1 MQVKTNWQVFPVDSR
16 GIDFV
21 GYVFYHTHTLLRKS
35 IKKKI
40 SYLLLRYQ
48 RNELDLDTLYR
59 KMSSYFGWLKYCNSK
74 HYLYKI
80 EFISGINFSN
90 WDVTKTYVKNV
101 YLSKIIH
108 IEPHTKYFKVY
119 IIYGGTPYYIISR
132 NKKLID
138 KLYDRTRRISSNA

>member
-1 MQVKTNWQVFPVDSR
+1 MQALIYSEQFLNL
-16 GIDFV
+16 
-21 GYVFYHTHTLLRKS
+21 FYWKN
-35 IKKKI
+35 
-40 SYLLLRYQ
+40 YLA
-48 RNELDLDTLYR
+48 
-59 KMSSYFGWLKYCNSK
+59 SWHCNSK
-74 HYLYKI
+74 QYLYKI

-90 WDVTKTYVKNV
+90 WDVTKTYVRNV